1 MVFGDDG
8 GRGGVGF
15 GADGD
20 GRASRGD
27 ILRSSRPPPR
37 CTPAMVTV
45 NPATHSCAQNLL
57 PCFLVLKEVYLG
69 AQRRIAYMQDG
80 VLNKFFSTRACENV
94 EYDIAIRPSNTY
106 R

>member
-1 MVFGDDG
+1 MGWWLK
-8 GRGGVGF
+8 VGF

-27 ILRSSRPPPR
+27 MLRSSRPLPLYR
-37 CTPAMVTV
+37 SDVTA
-45 NPATHSCAQNLL
+45 NPATHPCAQNLL